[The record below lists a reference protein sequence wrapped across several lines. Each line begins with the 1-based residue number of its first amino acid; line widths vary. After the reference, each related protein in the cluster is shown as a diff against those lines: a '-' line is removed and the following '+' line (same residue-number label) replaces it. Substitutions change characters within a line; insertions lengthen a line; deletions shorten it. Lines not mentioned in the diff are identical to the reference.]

1 MRQFNYNFH
10 STVKNILQK
19 LALIILVSISVSF
32 TSLNAQSYEIL
43 FDTFNASGWFG
54 GDNRVIGGPRDIG
67 VGQSVLIDSAITL
80 NSFAFDFTSRFDF
93 AENPDGF
100 GHEVTLTLNIRD
112 ESGVIIQTEQV
123 VVPASY
129 QGGWITWSNI
139 NMNVAANT
147 TLIFTTYLVGAYDV
161 NQYFN
166 SHKSDLNA
174 GYLEGVRYVKIGTSD
189 ADMELWPGWN
199 VHIWDSNFWLQGT
212 LIIIP
217 VELTSF
223 KATVSE
229 SNVVLEWTTATET
242 NNMGFEIQRRNEDSK
257 YQKIGYVPGH
267 GTTIQIQNYSY
278 VDSKVL
284 SGNYFYRLKQIDF
297 LGTYEYSDEIEVEVN
312 GPLTFVLE
320 QNYPNPFN
328 PSTLIKYS
336 VPENGFVKLS
346 VYNLVGE
353 EVNLLVSGQ
362 VDAGFYE
369 IEFDA
374 TSLSSGIYFYRLQAG
389 SFVETKKMVLLR

>member
-1 MRQFNYNFH
+1 
-10 STVKNILQK
+10 
-19 LALIILVSISVSF
+19 
-32 TSLNAQSYEIL
+32 
-43 FDTFNASGWFG
+43 
-54 GDNRVIGGPRDIG
+54 
-67 VGQSVLIDSAITL
+67 
-80 NSFAFDFTSRFDF
+80 
-93 AENPDGF
+93 
-100 GHEVTLTLNIRD
+100 
-112 ESGVIIQTEQV
+112 
-123 VVPASY
+123 
-129 QGGWITWSNI
+129 
-139 NMNVAANT
+139 MNVAANT

-161 NQYFN
+161 NQYFTG
-166 SHKSDLNA
+166 HKSDLNA
-174 GYLEGVRYVKIGTSD
+174 GYLEGVRYVKSGTSD

-223 KATVSE
+223 KANVSE

-242 NNMGFEIQRRNEDSK
+242 NNMSFEIQRRNEDSK

-320 QNYPNPFN
+320 QSYPNPFN

-336 VPENGFVKLS
+336 VPKNGFVKLS

-374 TSLSSGIYFYRLQAG
+374 TSLPSGIYFYRLQAG
-389 SFVETKKMVLLR
+389 NKVETKKMILLK